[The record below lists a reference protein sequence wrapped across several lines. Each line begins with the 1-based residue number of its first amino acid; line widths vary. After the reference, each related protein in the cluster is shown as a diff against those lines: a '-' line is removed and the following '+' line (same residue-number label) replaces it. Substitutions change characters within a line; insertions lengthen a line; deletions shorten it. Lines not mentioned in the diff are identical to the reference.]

1 MAEHGEEAKK
11 KVQPKNKNKSKRA
24 RRPAPQL
31 LFDEFIGAFE
41 MRRKKKSSA
50 GSGFQDFEKN
60 ISAEEITEESGKE
73 NPPES
78 EEAAADAASRGL
90 KTGSG
95 GEEKHGDASG
105 TPESGGEKENT
116 NPVGPAKLTLT
127 VKDKKLFVSHP
138 EKTPERHLKS
148 LSRRLEREQEH
159 KIFLASAES
168 ELKGKDIKEKEPT
181 GAKRIKRQDRAGG
194 RPYRKQETKTENMQK
209 SNKRHFS
216 LPFCGAGKKEEFKI
230 PDNFQPIGKYEQGF
244 SLYTKRFSLGSLFS
258 KTAGLI
264 ILGLVIIFIL
274 YKASGPAARYIKS
287 LTGRAGADAVTAAAA
302 APAVT
307 AKTFAKK
314 QDLSLKEK
322 EWKEMIAGVKE
333 IMAERRKAGD
343 TGPVGAYI
351 KDLSTGRTWTQSP
364 GMQFR
369 AASLIKVPLMASVMY
384 LIDNNFELKNGERLT
399 LDTEI
404 KYTKQLWAGGSG
416 TLRKT
421 SKYGDTFKI
430 RDLLYI
436 MITESD
442 NTAAKMLTDTIGFQ
456 NIENAFKAL
465 GFKDTNICRSGM
477 NLTSYKIKED
487 NYTTPN
493 DIAGMFEKIYRG
505 KLVSAKAS
513 SFMLGILKH
522 VELPT
527 RLRKAL
533 PEGWGLAHKTG
544 LLRQACH
551 DAGIVYSP
559 RGEFIIVLLTSNS
572 KNYKEAQR
580 FITTLGAE
588 TYKYYALERI
598 KKQEI
603 TAKQD
608 GYKTV

>member
-1 MAEHGEEAKK
+1 
-11 KVQPKNKNKSKRA
+11 
-24 RRPAPQL
+24 
-31 LFDEFIGAFE
+31 
-41 MRRKKKSSA
+41 
-50 GSGFQDFEKN
+50 
-60 ISAEEITEESGKE
+60 
-73 NPPES
+73 
-78 EEAAADAASRGL
+78 
-90 KTGSG
+90 
-95 GEEKHGDASG
+95 
-105 TPESGGEKENT
+105 
-116 NPVGPAKLTLT
+116 
-127 VKDKKLFVSHP
+127 
-138 EKTPERHLKS
+138 
-148 LSRRLEREQEH
+148 
-159 KIFLASAES
+159 
-168 ELKGKDIKEKEPT
+168 
-181 GAKRIKRQDRAGG
+181 
-194 RPYRKQETKTENMQK
+194 MQK

-244 SLYTKRFSLGSLFS
+244 SLYTKRFSLGSIFS
-258 KTAGLI
+258 KTSGLI
-264 ILGLVIIFIL
+264 ILGLAIIFLL
-274 YKASGPAARYIKS
+274 YTASGPAARYIKS
-287 LTGRAGADAVTAAAA
+287 LTGRAAVTAEAAS
-302 APAVT
+302 PAVISK
-307 AKTFAKK
+307 AFAKK

-364 GMQFR
+364 EMQFR

>member
-11 KVQPKNKNKSKRA
+11 KVQPKNKDKSKRA

-41 MRRKKKSSA
+41 IRRKKKSSA

-60 ISAEEITEESGKE
+60 ISAEEMTEESGKE
-73 NPPES
+73 SRPEA

-90 KTGSG
+90 KAGSG
-95 GEEKHGDASG
+95 SGEEKRENDSG
-105 TPESGGEKENT
+105 TPASRGEKENT
-116 NPVGPAKLTLT
+116 KPLGPAKLTLT
-127 VKDKKLFVSHP
+127 VKDKKLFISHP

-168 ELKGKDIKEKEPT
+168 ELKEPA
-181 GAKRIKRQDRAGG
+181 GAKRIKRQNTAAG
-194 RPYRKQETKTENMQK
+194 RPYRKQETRTGNMQK

-244 SLYTKRFSLGSLFS
+244 SLYTKRFSLGSIFS
-258 KTAGLI
+258 KTSGLI
-264 ILGLVIIFIL
+264 ILGLAIIFLL
-274 YKASGPAARYIKS
+274 YTASGPAARYIKS
-287 LTGRAGADAVTAAAA
+287 LTGRAAVTAEAAS
-302 APAVT
+302 PAVISK
-307 AKTFAKK
+307 AFAKK

-364 GMQFR
+364 EMQFR